1 MQMECRVLENPNIS
15 TQLLSWSFCN
25 TYVLALKYSFEY
37 DYGPYL
43 KKEMEVQSK
52 MQTME
57 AKVVAQSPKTR
68 IVVRN
73 CGQFLL
79 GNR

>member
-1 MQMECRVLENPNIS
+1 
-15 TQLLSWSFCN
+15 
-25 TYVLALKYSFEY
+25 
-37 DYGPYL
+37 
-43 KKEMEVQSK
+43 MEVQSK

-68 IVVRN
+68 VVVRN

-79 GNR
+79 GSQYKIIFSSLVYRPNSMVSHV

>member
-1 MQMECRVLENPNIS
+1 
-15 TQLLSWSFCN
+15 
-25 TYVLALKYSFEY
+25 LKYSFEY

-73 CGQFLL
+73 CGQLLL
-79 GNR
+79 GN

>member
-1 MQMECRVLENPNIS
+1 
-15 TQLLSWSFCN
+15 
-25 TYVLALKYSFEY
+25 
-37 DYGPYL
+37 
-43 KKEMEVQSK
+43 MEVQSK

-73 CGQFLL
+73 CGQFL
-79 GNR
+79 GNQ